1 MICPKCGD
9 KRWAVIDTR
18 GSESVASTSSAAF
31 NRASEAVSWYTSEFQ
46 ARKRRCSKCGEKA
59 LTVEITLEDLHV
71 MASLIAEGDEEAI
84 RNMATRR
91 VEAKKLS
98 PK

>member
-31 NRASEAVSWYTSEFQ
+31 NRAQEAVGWYTSEFQ
-46 ARKRRCSKCGEKA
+46 ARKRKCARCGHKA
-59 LTVEITLEDLHV
+59 HTIEVSLEDLHV
-71 MASLIAEGDEEAI
+71 MASLIAESDDEAI
-84 RNMATRR
+84 RQLATMRDD
-91 VEAKKLS
+91 AKKLTR
-98 PK
+98 K